1 MYRQWHLS
9 HHQLRDQNGEIL
21 AGAKA
26 YFYLSDATTPITVY
40 QDYDLT
46 QPHTW
51 PVVANGIGVFPLV
64 FLDEDNEFY
73 RQSITDADDLLV
85 TGTDLGTMPI
95 AGPPETI
102 VTEVAG
108 DETRLIQ
115 TGMTVWMPQSGTIA
129 NWVRAN
135 GRTIGSASS
144 LATELASATAEEL
157 YLYLWGNL
165 SDAVCPVSGGRGAS
179 AAADF
184 SANKP
189 MGLPDL
195 RFRSPIGLEA
205 MGNAASGRASGATF
219 ATGSDN
225 EPGSV
230 GGAALHTLT
239 EAELAVH
246 DHDATS
252 SSSSPVTDTHTHSY
266 VAHTGSNQITV
277 GAGPAA
283 LVTETTRTTGTTNG
297 GSITV
302 TTTTTTDVLDA
313 GSGNAHNNMQ
323 PFILGTWYI
332 KL

>member
-9 HHQLRDQNGEIL
+9 HHQLRDLNGEIL

-189 MGLPDL
+189 MGTPDL
-195 RFRSPIGLEA
+195 RFRSPLGLDA
-205 MGNAASGRASGATF
+205 MGNASSGRASGVTF
-219 ATGSDN
+219 SIGSDN
-225 EPGSV
+225 EPGSA

-239 EAELAVH
+239 EAELAAH
-246 DHDATS
+246 DHAATS
-252 SSSSPVTDTHTHSY
+252 SAVVTDPGHVHAYDHTN
-266 VAHTGSNQITV
+266 TGTAQA
-277 GAGPAA
+277 GAGTSAGVIGAPTANTA
-283 LVTETTRTTGTTNG
+283 SNTTGI
-297 GSITV
+297 SV
-302 TTTTTTDVLDA
+302 AVTTDVDDA
-313 GSGNAHNNMQ
+313 GGGTAHNNMQ